1 MTTDLTKDFGS
12 GGFNAAH
19 YPPEPAFDRYAA
31 IAEFTEEFRATG
43 ALISGYAVADGSVH
57 RVKHKDDKSGSK
69 NAWYVLYEHPDFISG
84 CFGHWKNPDMR
95 TTWTSFKHDEMSTKQ
110 RQDYAMAM
118 EAARVRQEEER
129 KRVHDE
135 VAAECAAEYNDYPDA
150 TEAHPYLQKKQVA
163 SVPGLKWDGL
173 IDLIVP
179 MINEHGEIRN
189 LQRINFDGKKLFT
202 AGGEIKGCLFVIP
215 GADSM
220 VLTAEGLS
228 TGLSLHMASG
238 ATVYVAFN
246 AGNLPAVT
254 AIARRRHPGAKLIVC
269 GDNDRFTKNAKGE
282 PMNPGRIAAEK
293 AAKAAGPE
301 TMMVLPQF
309 PDSDTDSTDFNDLQV
324 RYGGSAAVKA
334 TLQAAAVTAVPAPA
348 AAPGQMAEEFEFVDA
363 RSLTAHYRPVV
374 SIIKGM
380 IGQNHITFLSAPP
393 ASYKSFIALEMAFCV
408 AAGIPFAG
416 RKTRR
421 MPVVYLAGEG
431 HEGVKARLKALG
443 IKHGQEASDWLIIS
457 KLPADLLDM
466 TKNTS
471 VVLGIFK
478 ACQAIGQLPG
488 LIIVDTFHRNFSGDE
503 NSSRDFGQMLKNLDT
518 QFRTALPD
526 VSILFVHHTGHDDAN
541 KGSKKPRPRGT
552 SAIKASC
559 DTEWIAIR
567 DGDTVTLYCVK
578 FKDGREPED
587 MIFRSVEVDTGWRD
601 EDGDPVTSLYLEYLT
616 EGANEPK
623 IKKRKLNA
631 REDAILTALD
641 RAIAEH
647 GIEPPAELRA
657 RFGGFDGNIGQTRKV
672 VQRNHWLAQ
681 ALPVIVIDSKNKE
694 SEEDSKKKAFDRC
707 LKKFIDLGIVQ
718 LFNDYWW
725 RVDW

>member
-1 MTTDLTKDFGS
+1 MADITASFP

-19 YPPEPAFDRYAA
+19 YPQEPAFDRYAA

-57 RVKHKDDKSGSK
+57 RVKHKDDKSGTK

-95 TTWTSFKHDEMSTKQ
+95 TTWTSFKHDEMSTQQ

-129 KRVHDE
+129 KRVQDE
-135 VAAECAAEYNDYPDA
+135 VAAECAAEYNSYPDA
-150 TEAHPYLQKKQVA
+150 TESHPYLQKKQVA

-179 MINEHGEIRN
+179 MINEYGEIRN
-189 LQRINFDGKKLFT
+189 LQRINFDGNKLFT
-202 AGGEIKGCLFVIP
+202 TGGEVKGCFCVIQ
-215 GADSM
+215 GSESL
-220 VLTAEGLS
+220 VLPCEGLA
-228 TGLSLHMASG
+228 TGITLYIASG
-238 ATVYVAFN
+238 ATVYISFN

-254 AIARRRHPGAKLIVC
+254 EIARRRHPNAKLIVC
-269 GDNDRFTKNAKGE
+269 GDNDRFTKNTKGE
-282 PMNPGRIAAEK
+282 PMNTGRIAAEK
-293 AAKAAGPE
+293 AAGPG
-301 TMMVLPQF
+301 TMIALPQF

-348 AAPGQMAEEFEFVDA
+348 AAPGQMADDFEFVDA

-421 MPVVYLAGEG
+421 MLVVYLAGEG

-443 IKHGQEASDWLIIS
+443 IKHGHEASEWLIIS

-518 QFRTALPD
+518 QFRTTMPD
-526 VSILFVHHTGHDDAN
+526 VSFLFVHHTGHGDE
-541 KGSKKPRPRGT
+541 KRGRGT

-559 DTEWIAIR
+559 DTEWVATR
-567 DGDTVTLYCVK
+567 NGDSVTLHCVK

-587 MIFRSVEVDTGWRD
+587 MTFRSIEVDTGWVD
-601 EDGDPVTSLYLEYLT
+601 EDGDPVTSLYLEHT
-616 EGANEPK
+616 GDAVSEPK
-623 IKKRKLNA
+623 TKKRNLNA
-631 REDAILTALD
+631 REGAILTALD
-641 RAIAEH
+641 RAIAEN

-657 RFGGFDGNIGQTRKV
+657 RFGGFEGNIGHTRKV
-672 VQRNHWLAQ
+672 VQRNHWLDQ
-681 ALPVIVIDSKNKE
+681 ALPVIVIESKSKE

-707 LKKFIDLGIVQ
+707 LKKSIDLGMVQ
-718 LFNDYWW
+718 HFDGFFW

>member
-57 RVKHKDDKSGSK
+57 RVKHKDDKSGTK

-84 CFGHWKNPDMR
+84 CFGYWKNPDAR
-95 TTWTSFKHDEMSTKQ
+95 TVWTSFNHAEMSEQQ

-135 VAAECAAEYNDYPDA
+135 VAAECAAEYNGYPDA
-150 TEAHPYLQKKQVA
+150 TEAHPYLQKKQIPT
-163 SVPGLKWDGL
+163 VPGLKWDGL

-189 LQRINFDGKKLFT
+189 LQRINFDGNKLFT
-202 AGGEIKGCLFVIP
+202 TGGEVKGNFFVIQ
-215 GADSM
+215 GTEALI
-220 VLTAEGLS
+220 LTTEGLA

-254 AIARRRHPGAKLIVC
+254 EIARRRHPGAKLIVC
-269 GDNDRFTKNAKGE
+269 GDNDRFTKNPKGE
-282 PMNPGRIAAEK
+282 PMNTGRIAAEK
-293 AAKAAGPE
+293 AAAAAGPG
-301 TMMVLPQF
+301 TMIAIPQL
-309 PDSDTDSTDFNDLQV
+309 PDSDTESTDFNDLQI
-324 RYGGSAAVKA
+324 RYGGSATVKA
-334 TLQAAAVTAVPAPA
+334 AIQAAAVTAVPAPA
-348 AAPGQMAEEFEFVDA
+348 APGQMIDEFEFVDA
-363 RSLTAHYRPVV
+363 RSLTANYRPVV

-443 IKHGQEASDWLIIS
+443 IKHGQEASEWLIIS

-518 QFRTALPD
+518 QFRTTLPD

-567 DGDTVTLYCVK
+567 DDDTVTLYCVK

-587 MIFRSVEVDTGWRD
+587 MTFRSVEVDTGWRD
-601 EDGDPVTSLYLEYLT
+601 EDGDPVTSLYLEYLA

-623 IKKRKLNA
+623 TKKRKLNA

-657 RFGGFDGNIGQTRKV
+657 RFGGFEGNIGQTRKV
-672 VQRNHWLAQ
+672 VQLDHWRDQ
-681 ALPVIVIDSKNKE
+681 AYPVIDSDSNKRRSFQKIRDKLIE
-694 SEEDSKKKAFDRC
+694 
-707 LKKFIDLGIVQ
+707 LGIVQ
-718 LFNDYWW
+718 QFEDFWW
-725 RVDW
+725 RIDW